1 MNNVQFILLVIFE
14 ILEEEQRKKWEFT
27 KDVSRANERMEL
39 DNVPLYE
46 TYIF

>member
-14 ILEEEQRKKWEFT
+14 RLEEEQRKKWEFT
-27 KDVSRANERMEL
+27 KPIRTRAERMEL
-39 DNVPLYE
+39 DNVRLYE